1 MEVIE
6 EVVNNRN
13 AVSQVVVHA
22 ALRAWADSQLYMMCM
37 SHLVCVCVCV
47 ECVREK
53 REREMDG

>member
-47 ECVREK
+47 ECV
-53 REREMDG
+53 

>member
-22 ALRAWADSQLYMMCM
+22 AVRAWADSQLYMTCM
-37 SHLVCVCVCV
+37 SHLV
-47 ECVREK
+47 
-53 REREMDG
+53 